1 MKRTFITLI
10 LVFSVFFAEA
20 NNRKDETKIIKDAQN
35 ETQYNKLVEFAK
47 TYMDKN
53 TEYAFNCAYKAQVWA
68 EENKDKAKSAECHT
82 IMGNIFEKCE
92 SYPTAISYYE
102 KAIEDLIALK
112 DYLAI
117 YKMYIKI
124 AQLYQ
129 NGEFNDT
136 WCIDAMNNALTYAKK
151 TNNPNAVDETN
162 LAFGDLY
169 TSLNKHELAVKHY
182 DETLK
187 KNIDKTTIR
196 SISTAL
202 SKKANLLIKER
213 DYTNALQLIDS
224 SLYLCIRDF
233 NNSLQVINYC
243 YKAKIYDT
251 INDIESAKKYYIQA
265 AKLAYANDDFNSSGN
280 IMFRIAYLNKR
291 VEDYDNAIGV
301 FKILCDSTEKYKM
314 YDICYLAYY
323 QLSQCYASMGKYEE
337 AYNLFNKYDIYYDSL
352 YKIFQE
358 KQVEHLRSSYLLSMN
373 IKELKSKE
381 IETENKRNN
390 KKEWIIIFGIII
402 VLLTA
407 LVTYIILYTK
417 NKSLIHKNDMTA
429 YEQQLKIDKMEND
442 LMEYQLKSN
451 RELLIHLAFNLKSY
465 IEVVNPLKDEMKKI
479 LDSPDNELK
488 NKIKDVYSNLQNN
501 IRMFSNTDNLHK
513 RINAVYKDFLDRLD
527 TKHPGLTKAEK
538 KLCIMLYINMSSKDI
553 AIMTNTTIRSV
564 ETSRYRLRK
573 KFNLTREDDIVS
585 FLQDI

>member
-202 SKKANLLIKER
+202 SKKANLLIKEC

-417 NKSLIHKNDMTA
+417 NKSLTHKNDMTA

-465 IEVVNPLKDEMKKI
+465 IEVVNPLKDEIKKI

-513 RINAVYKDFLDRLD
+513 SINAVYKDFLDRLD